1 MTRMTIFTLGIN
13 TGFALN
19 RFPEPAQW
27 LKVVG
32 ETLNLRETQLTAD
45 LLNPSLPQ
53 GIIEDEVK
61 KISRFAEEYGVK
73 IFGTMTGAFTRVNH
87 FSHPNEKIRNH
98 WLEWFK
104 KFVDVSVALGADN
117 TSSHLGIMSYEDAF
131 DKKRSQNIFQRTIN
145 AWVELSEYAKDAG
158 MNYLSWEP
166 MSIKR
171 EYGETIAEA
180 KRISSELN
188 KKSALPVLFCLD
200 VDHGDV
206 TSQNPDDY
214 DPYAWLKEFAAQTP
228 ILHLKQSTKDKHGHH
243 PFTKEKNE
251 QGAVEPAKVLKALKE
266 NAARETHLVLELSF
280 REREPADSLVL
291 KHLKESVDYWKQ
303 ALAGEKSE

>member
-1 MTRMTIFTLGIN
+1 MTRFTLGIN

-27 LKVVG
+27 LNVVG
-32 ETLNLRETQLTAD
+32 EKLDLREAQLTAD
-45 LLNPSLPQ
+45 LLNPSMPQ
-53 GIIEDEVK
+53 DIIEDEVK
-61 KISRFAEEYGVK
+61 KINRFAEEYGVK

-87 FSHPNEKIRNH
+87 FSHPNEKIRRH

-104 KFVDVSVALGADN
+104 KFVDVSIALGADN

-131 DKKRSQNIFQRTIN
+131 DTLRRQAVFQQTIN
-145 AWVELSEYAKDAG
+145 AWTELSEYAKDVG
-158 MNYLSWEP
+158 MKYLSWEP

-188 KKSALPVLFCLD
+188 KKSALPILLCLD

-214 DPYAWLKEFAAQTP
+214 DTYTWLKEFAAQTP

-251 QGAVEPAKVLKALKE
+251 QGVVQPDKILKTLEE
-266 NAARETHLVLELSF
+266 NGARETHLVLELSF

-291 KHLKESVDYWKQ
+291 KHLIESADYWKQ
-303 ALAGEKSE
+303 ALACENKQQRE